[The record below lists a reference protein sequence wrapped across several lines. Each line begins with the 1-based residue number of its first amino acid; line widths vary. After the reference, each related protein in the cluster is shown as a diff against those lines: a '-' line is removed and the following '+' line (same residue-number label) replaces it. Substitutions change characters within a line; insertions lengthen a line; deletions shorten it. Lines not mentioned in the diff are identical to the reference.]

1 MLCVSLD
8 RIVDLNCVISHLFA
22 SNVRSYNI
30 DVSTTKGRLRFDRNE
45 LAGAFGDI
53 GTDLPLIVGMILA
66 AGLHSASVLVMFGL
80 MQWFT
85 ALRYGMP
92 MPVQPLKAVAVIVIA
107 QKIAPEVL
115 YGGGLAI
122 GIIMLVLTLTGAI
135 SWIASV
141 VPKAVVRGL
150 QLGLGIQLAM
160 LALKDY
166 VQSDGMRGYAIAAL
180 AFAIVIAL
188 YGNRRFPPAIPV
200 IVIGVVYA
208 LVYKLTKS
216 DFTNAIGFT
225 LPEIRSVTIDDITK
239 GFILLA
245 LPQIPLSLGNSIL
258 ATRQVAE
265 DLFPEKN
272 ITVRK
277 LSLTYAVMNLINPF
291 FGGVPTCHGSGGLV
305 GHYTFGA
312 RTGGSILIYGSIFLV
327 IGLFFASGF
336 QQVVQVFPLPILGVL
351 LVFEA
356 AALMSMIRDQASDR
370 WSMMVVIIVGLIA
383 AGIPYGYAIGLVVG
397 VVLANLNRTSVDR

>member
-1 MLCVSLD
+1 M
-8 RIVDLNCVISHLFA
+8 
-22 SNVRSYNI
+22 
-30 DVSTTKGRLRFDRNE
+30 TTPRGGIRFDRNE

-66 AGLHSASVLVMFGL
+66 AGLNSASVLVMFGL
-80 MQWFT
+80 MQYAT
-85 ALRYGMP
+85 ALRYRMP
-92 MPVQPLKAVAVIVIA
+92 MPVQPLKAVAVLVIT

-122 GIIMLVLTLTGAI
+122 GLAMLALTLTGGITWLAR
-135 SWIASV
+135 V
-141 VPKAVVRGL
+141 VPKAVIRGL

-166 VQSDGMRGYAIAAL
+166 VQADGLPGYALAATGFL
-180 AFAIVIAL
+180 VIIAL
-188 YGNRRFPPAIPV
+188 FGNRRFPPAIPV
-200 IVIGVVYA
+200 IAIGVVYA
-208 LVYKLTKS
+208 LVYKLSGS
-216 DFTNAIGFT
+216 DFSNAAGFT
-225 LPEIRSVTIDDITK
+225 LPVVRSVSVSDVAS

-245 LPQIPLSLGNSIL
+245 LPQIPLSIGNSIL

-265 DLFPEKN
+265 DLFPERAV
-272 ITVRK
+272 TVRK
-277 LSLTYAVMNLINPF
+277 LSLTYALMNLVNPF

-327 IGLFFASGF
+327 LGIFFASGF

-351 LVFEA
+351 LFFEA
-356 AALMSMIRDQASDR
+356 AALMSMIRDQTGDAR
-370 WSMMVVIIVGLIA
+370 SMLIVVMVGLIA
-383 AGIPYGYAIGLVVG
+383 AGLPYGYAIGLIIG
-397 VVLANLNRTSVDR
+397 TALFRSAGLSRSQ

>member
-1 MLCVSLD
+1 M
-8 RIVDLNCVISHLFA
+8 
-22 SNVRSYNI
+22 
-30 DVSTTKGRLRFDRNE
+30 KGSIRFDRNE
-45 LAGAFGDI
+45 VAGAFGDI

-80 MQWFT
+80 MQYMT
-85 ALRYGMP
+85 AIRYRMP
-92 MPVQPLKAVAVIVIA
+92 MPVQPLKAVAVLVIT
-107 QKIAPEVL
+107 QKIAPEIL

-122 GIIMLVLTLTGAI
+122 GIVMLVLAFSGGIGWLAK
-135 SWIASV
+135 V

-166 VQSDGMRGYAIAAL
+166 VQADGARGYVLAAL
-180 AFAIVIAL
+180 GAAIIIAL
-188 YGNRRFPPAIPV
+188 FGNRRFPPAIPV
-200 IVIGVVYA
+200 ILLGVVYA
-208 LVYKLTKS
+208 FAFKLSGADFS
-216 DFTNAIGFT
+216 DSIGFS
-225 LPEIRSVTIDDITK
+225 LPQPRSVRVDDIVS

-265 DLFPEKN
+265 DLFPEHE

-277 LSLTYAVMNLINPF
+277 LSYTYALMNLVNPF

-312 RTGGSILIYGSIFLV
+312 RTGGSIMIYGSIFLV
-327 IGLFFASGF
+327 LGLFFASGF
-336 QQVVQVFPLPILGVL
+336 QQLVQIFPLPILGVL
-351 LVFEA
+351 LFFEA
-356 AALMSMIRDQASDR
+356 AALIAMIRDQSSEPR
-370 WSMMVVIIVGLIA
+370 SLLLVVIVGLIA
-383 AGIPYGYAIGLVVG
+383 AGLPYGYAIGLVVG
-397 VVLANLNRTSVDR
+397 VLLSRTRLLDLDYSRR